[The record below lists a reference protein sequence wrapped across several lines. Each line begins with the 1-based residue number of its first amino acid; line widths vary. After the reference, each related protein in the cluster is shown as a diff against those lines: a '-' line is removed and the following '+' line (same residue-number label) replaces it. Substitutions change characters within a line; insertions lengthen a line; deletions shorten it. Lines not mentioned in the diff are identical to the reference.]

1 MNNSCFKQPIFYNL
15 NLMSQLDDVSLFWK
29 NMHFLS
35 KNSYILSMFKSFW
48 KDISRKTISFKQKK
62 SFKSVLT
69 RELNDSIYYDWPMK
83 NPYFQLRVGKAQM
96 YLLFLCIFPIVFD
109 TTCRYLH
116 ISMSAFYLPSIK
128 SKNKHLFLNKTMMI
142 RKLG

>member
-1 MNNSCFKQPIFYNL
+1 
-15 NLMSQLDDVSLFWK
+15 MSQLEDVSLFWK

-48 KDISRKTISFKQKK
+48 KDISRKTISFKQKN

-69 RELNDSIYYDWPMK
+69 RELNDSTYYDWPMK
-83 NPYFQLRVGKAQM
+83 NPYFQPRVGKAQM
-96 YLLFLCIFPIVFD
+96 YFLFLCIFPIVFG